1 MAKLTIDEAKKKLEP
16 IVKTIEAMKAAGI
29 EINQILTDEFTRLT
43 KIIEGNVSGKVADW
57 FNTNIAAQLNASPE
71 ALEAVCGV
79 VGAKSR
85 LTIVVVTDETTGAK
99 SIKFE
104 TGSGSAGGQKAG
116 TTSGGTK
123 AATPFNNYKVVV
135 KENNPKFA
143 DYVNKEG
150 TFTTAAKAVE
160 YILNGGKNAMNLGAE
175 WQQGNSMVRALVGT
189 DQKSGLLAN
198 KEFTDNYEL
207 TCSYVEPAKKEAATA
222 TETPAT
228 ETPVTE

>member
-16 IVKTIEAMKAAGI
+16 IAKTIEAMKAAGI
-29 EINQILTDEFTRLT
+29 EINQILTDEFNRLT
-43 KIIEGNVSGKVADW
+43 KIIEGNVGSKVADW
-57 FNTNIAAQLNASPE
+57 FNTNIASQLNASPE
-71 ALEAVCGV
+71 AIEAVAGV
-79 VGAKSR
+79 VGTKARVSVV
-85 LTIVVVTDETTGAK
+85 IVTAEDGTKTV
-99 SIKFE
+99 KFE

-123 AATPFNNYKVVV
+123 AATPFNNYHVVV

-143 DYVNKEG
+143 DYAVKEG

-160 YILNGGKNAMNLGAE
+160 FILNGGKNAMNLGAY

-189 DQKSGLLAN
+189 DQKSGLLSN

-207 TCSYVEPAKKEAATA
+207 NCSYVEPVKKEVAPT
-222 TETPAT
+222 TETAPTA
-228 ETPVTE
+228 